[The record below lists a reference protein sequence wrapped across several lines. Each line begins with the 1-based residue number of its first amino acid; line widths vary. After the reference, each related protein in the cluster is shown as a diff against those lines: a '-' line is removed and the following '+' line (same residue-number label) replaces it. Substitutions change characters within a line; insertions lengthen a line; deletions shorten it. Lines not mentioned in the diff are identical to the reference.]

1 MTGTHIPRKPNRREC
16 KAAKELLR
24 TGTKVWL
31 YKKDKLAPIE
41 ERALRIA
48 LDGLKDA
55 LKEKNTPAE
64 VLEKKARILDEA
76 LRKSGGHFYHK
87 KNWVEK
93 SRSSPQRFRYPE
105 CFNRAEVLHD
115 QNFPPGETGLSVS

>member
-41 ERALRIA
+41 ERALKIA

-55 LKEKNTPAE
+55 LN
-64 VLEKKARILDEA
+64 EKKY
-76 LRKSGGHFYHK
+76 S
-87 KNWVEK
+87 
-93 SRSSPQRFRYPE
+93 
-105 CFNRAEVLHD
+105 C
-115 QNFPPGETGLSVS
+115 